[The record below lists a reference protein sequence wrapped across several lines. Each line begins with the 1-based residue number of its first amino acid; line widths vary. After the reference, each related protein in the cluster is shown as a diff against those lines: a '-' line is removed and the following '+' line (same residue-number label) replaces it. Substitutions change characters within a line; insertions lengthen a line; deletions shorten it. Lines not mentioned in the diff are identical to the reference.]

1 MSSLLSTSS
10 STRSSQPYRLWRGR
24 GTEGAAGLKR
34 PLILSSCLISC
45 LVSPFN
51 SRARARKSHENGRES
66 RAGQR
71 IGYGV
76 CGRGGG
82 MGKGGVCNRSLLRLT
97 LQMSL
102 AYHRTRR

>member
-71 IGYGV
+71 IGYGMCV
-76 CGRGGG
+76 DGGNGEWG
-82 MGKGGVCNRSLLRLT
+82 MGVFVLAVC
-97 LQMSL
+97 
-102 AYHRTRR
+102 